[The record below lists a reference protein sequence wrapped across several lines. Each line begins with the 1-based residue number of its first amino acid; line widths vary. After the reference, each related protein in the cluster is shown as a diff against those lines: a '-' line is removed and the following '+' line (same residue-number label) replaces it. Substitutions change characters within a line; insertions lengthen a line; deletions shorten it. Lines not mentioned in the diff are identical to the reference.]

1 MDAPEPEVSDNHLL
15 GLSAAPEVFV
25 EGYRGAMMRAGVL
38 KLNFFT
44 NRFDPFTGRV
54 EKHAAV
60 TLSIPLADFE
70 GIATGMTALLREMQ
84 EKGTAPKEDPA

>member
-1 MDAPEPEVSDNHLL
+1 MEAPEPERSDNHLL

-38 KLNFFT
+38 KLNFFA
-44 NRFDPFTGRV
+44 NRFNPATEHV

-60 TLSIPLADFE
+60 TLSIPLADFAE
-70 GIATGMTALLREMQ
+70 IAAAMGALAREMR
-84 EKGTAPKEDPA
+84 EKGTLPKEEPT

>member
-1 MDAPEPEVSDNHLL
+1 MEAPEPEGSDNLLL

-44 NRFDPFTGRV
+44 NRFNPATEHV
-54 EKHAAV
+54 EKHAALI
-60 TLSIPLADFE
+60 LSMPLMDFVE
-70 GIATGMTALLREMQ
+70 IASALGALARDMQ
-84 EKGTAPKEDPA
+84 EKGNLPKEEPT